1 MRAQYQSDV
10 QAKMDRQK
18 VELDDVLFKFDNC
31 ITEFNGV
38 KGNLYILLYAILYTI
53 LFIGT
58 ISMVKEQF
66 KKMDTDFK
74 HEFRLTNNEI
84 SK

>member
-1 MRAQYQSDV
+1 M

-18 VELDDVLFKFDNC
+18 VEFDDVLFKFDNC

-38 KGNLYILLYAILYTI
+38 KGNLYILLYTI